1 MKYTVNGKCGKFL
14 ICTVLPFHFIL
25 LSSNFVGLILF
36 YSNFTQFFFFPTL
49 KKKKNWTY
57 LPTYFWKNARKHC
70 ANWEKKLSPFPITL
84 SVDPLQCQFRK
95 YCERK
100 YLFHGFFHEFS
111 YCCYS
116 KTCANLKL
124 SPQLFVKGESC
135 GVVTRGGLEETSVS
149 T

>member
-1 MKYTVNGKCGKFL
+1 MKYTVNGKCDKFL

-36 YSNFTQFFFFPTL
+36 TSNSLCFFPTL
-49 KKKKNWTY
+49 KKNRSY

-70 ANWEKKLSPFPITL
+70 ANRGKKKLSPFPITL
-84 SVDPLQCQFRK
+84 SVGPLQCQFRK

-135 GVVTRGGLEETSVS
+135 GVVTRGGLEETNVS

>member
-36 YSNFTQFFFFPTL
+36 YSNFTLFFFSYHEKKTGPTF
-49 KKKKNWTY
+49 
-57 LPTYFWKNARKHC
+57 LPIFGKMHENIVPIGK
-70 ANWEKKLSPFPITL
+70 KKLSPFPITL

-135 GVVTRGGLEETSVS
+135 RVVTSGGLEETSVS